1 MCTDHAGE
9 RVHAARIRTETDADK
24 GLQEL
29 RVVCGID
36 EVTGKGEICR
46 PARARTG
53 DRTDHDLRHLLH
65 VQHDLRQLA
74 CQRSHGL
81 LRKIRL
87 IAVRLHEADIAAS
100 AEGTPCACKHDDLH
114 RLIRFRFFER
124 AFHLERHVHVEGIQ
138 RRCVVQRDG
147 RDGSLYRV
155 VNHFVIHGNTSF
167 LNQCFLRSLCLY
179 YTSFEENEKLEI
191 ALLRHW
197 LLFRPW
203 QKERSLAQKGRA
215 FLGMDWGQRAV
226 RHSRKRET
234 LKKERCPFHV
244 PFAAWIP

>member
-9 RVHAARIRTETDADK
+9 GVHAARIRTETDADK
-24 GLQEL
+24 GLQEFCI
-29 RVVCGID
+29 VCGID
-36 EVTGKGEICR
+36 EVTGKGEIGR
-46 PARARTG
+46 PARTRTG

-87 IAVRLHEADIAAS
+87 IAVRLHEADIAAP
-100 AEGTPCACKHDDLH
+100 AERTPCARKHDDLH
-114 RLIRFRFFER
+114 RLIRFRFLER

-147 RDGSLYRV
+147 RNGSLYRV

-179 YTSFEENEKLEI
+179 YTSFEENEKLKI
-191 ALLRHW
+191 AFFPNGFYFVHGKEKGHW
-197 LLFRPW
+197 REG
-203 QKERSLAQKGRA
+203 KS
-215 FLGMDWGQRAV
+215 FLGNGSGAACSPTFAKKGD
-226 RHSRKRET
+226 SKKREMSIPIF
-234 LKKERCPFHV
+234 L
-244 PFAAWIP
+244 FAAWIP